1 MSRKMTTSSIITRSA
16 RLLDVIT
23 NSSRPIKQSRLADAT
38 GYPKSSVHRILAILM
53 GEKLVAFE
61 ESSQGYVVGPRM
73 IGWAAAS
80 FRTNDLPDLCSEAM
94 QELTEVTGSHVA
106 LSICDGQ
113 SVLYL
118 KTADPLT
125 PYRTAPRVGERS
137 PLHVTAAGKVFL
149 GFSAPKAQD
158 SMLEN
163 LYLTKF
169 TEHTLTDKDDLRA
182 EINLVSKNG
191 YATCDREEFLQVSG
205 VSAPIF
211 NQNSDVVAAISLW
224 NQTDRQDLHGLLS
237 HAPELLKTTGKLSRR
252 LGHEVL

>member
-1 MSRKMTTSSIITRSA
+1 MTSSSIITRSA

-94 QELTEVTGSHVA
+94 DELTDVTGSHVA

-125 PYRTAPRVGERS
+125 PYRMAPRVGERS

-149 GFSAPKAQD
+149 GFASPKARET
-158 SMLEN
+158 MLKN
-163 LYLTKF
+163 VYLTKF
-169 TEHTLTDKDDLRA
+169 TEHTLTNEDELCA
-182 EINLVSKNG
+182 EVALVPENG
-191 YATCDREEFLQVSG
+191 FATCDREEFLQVSG
-205 VSAPIF
+205 ISAPIF
-211 NQNSDVVAAISLW
+211 NQNTDVVAAISLW
-224 NQTDRQDLHGLLS
+224 DQTDRQDLHGLLS
-237 HAPELLKTTGKLSRR
+237 YAPELLKATGKLSRR
-252 LGHEVL
+252 LGHEAL